1 MSSDNK
7 IGLGVVGASAKYG
20 WGMRAHMPAI
30 LALPEYN
37 LIAVCTTSEETAK
50 ASAEKYGS
58 KKYYWDYN
66 KLIADPDVEVVD
78 VCVKAPSHFE
88 VAMAALDAGKHVFC
102 EWPLGSNSEQAD
114 KMALLAKQKGVKTIV
129 ALQSRYA
136 PSFQNLRNLV
146 RQGYVGEILSA
157 NMSMFLPGI
166 MRPRPQRATWN
177 SKKEAGAHALNI
189 ATGHALDV
197 FLWSLGELTE
207 VTGVVATQVKEW
219 EVAETGEK
227 LDVTSPD
234 TVAIVGKLAE
244 GGLVS
249 AHISSVPWHG
259 TAFRM
264 EVYGTE
270 GTLVATSDQMV
281 EMVDPV
287 LRGARSDE
295 EMLSIIT
302 PPPELL
308 WVPNEVP
315 QGIAVNMAQMF
326 RRFAESV
333 RGGVDAGPDFEEAAK
348 RQHTLGFLE
357 KASAEKSWMKIS

>member
-1 MSSDNK
+1 MNADNK

-20 WGMRAHMPAI
+20 WGMRAHMPAL
-30 LALPEYN
+30 LALPEYE
-37 LIAVCTTSEETAK
+37 LIAVCTTNEETAK

-58 KKYYWDYN
+58 ERFYWDYN
-66 KLIADPDVEVVD
+66 NLVSDPDVEVVD

-102 EWPLGSNSEQAD
+102 EWPLGSNPEQAD
-114 KMALLAKQKGVKTIV
+114 KMAALAKQKGVKTMV

-146 RQGYVGEILSA
+146 REGYVGDILSA
-157 NMSMFLPGI
+157 NMSMFLSGI

-177 SKKEAGAHALNI
+177 SRKEAGAHALNI

-197 FLWSLGELTE
+197 FLWSLGELVE
-207 VTGVVATQVKEW
+207 VAGVVATQVKEW

-227 LDVTSPD
+227 LDITSPD
-234 TVAIVGKLAE
+234 TVAIVGKLVE
-244 GGLVS
+244 GGIVS
-249 AHISSVPWHG
+249 AHVSSVPWHG

-287 LRGARSDE
+287 LRGARSYE
-295 EMLSIIT
+295 ESLSIIT

-326 RRFAESV
+326 RRFAESI
-333 RGGVDAGPDFEEAAK
+333 RGGVDADPDFAEAAR

-357 KASAEKSWMKIS
+357 KASYEKSWAKIP